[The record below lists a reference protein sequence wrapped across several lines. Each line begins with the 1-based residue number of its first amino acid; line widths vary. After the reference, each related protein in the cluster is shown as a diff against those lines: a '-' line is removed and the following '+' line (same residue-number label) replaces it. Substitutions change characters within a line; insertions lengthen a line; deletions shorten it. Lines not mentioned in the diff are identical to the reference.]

1 MKQTAVDWLYNNLKS
16 HFEHDGDLLEAVQFS
31 FEQAKEMEKQ
41 HIIDAYNKVNDTQ
54 LFNITNASAT
64 ANMYISETDLVLG
77 EYSVVIKDTA
87 TFPAG
92 DYLVDVEYTSADG
105 FKRSTPTFQIKM
117 VERL

>member
-1 MKQTAVDWLYNNLKS
+1 MIKLDPIKIGDSIIWKMKLKNADNTAVNLTG
-16 HFEHDGDLLEAVQFS
+16 FLID
-31 FEQAKEMEKQ
+31 
-41 HIIDAYNKVNDTQ
+41 IDAYNKANDAQ
-54 LFNITNASAT
+54 LFNITSANAT
-64 ANMYISETDLVLG
+64 ANMYISETNLVLG
-77 EYSVVIKDTA
+77 EYNVVIKDTA

>member
-1 MKQTAVDWLYNNLKS
+1 MIKLDPIKIGDSIIWKMKLKNADNTAVNLTG
-16 HFEHDGDLLEAVQFS
+16 FLID
-31 FEQAKEMEKQ
+31 
-41 HIIDAYNKVNDTQ
+41 IDAYNKAIDTQ
-54 LFNITNASAT
+54 LFNITSANAT

>member
-1 MKQTAVDWLYNNLKS
+1 MIKLDPIKIGDSIIWKMKLKNADNTAVNLTG
-16 HFEHDGDLLEAVQFS
+16 FLVDIG
-31 FEQAKEMEKQ
+31 
-41 HIIDAYNKVNDTQ
+41 AYNKANDAQ
-54 LFNITNASAT
+54 LFNITSASAT
-64 ANMYISETDLVLG
+64 ANMYISETNLVLG